1 MHGDF
6 AVSATDLKGRGR
18 LSFET
23 LREFLSNFSLESFG
37 LGQNERCGLL
47 LPNGPE
53 LALCILMC
61 LNRYCCVPINNQQ
74 TVSEIQSELQGTR
87 CKFLIVHQDESD
99 ARVQE
104 IVSTTDIKV
113 LKLLPDPSTVGLFTI
128 VSLDDDQT
136 DERSRSDEPR
146 ARSAARYNTPEQV
159 VLVLHTSGTS
169 GKKKMVPY
177 SLETLCIGAACI
189 IRSWG
194 LTPTDVCLNMMPL
207 FHVGGI
213 TRNVLAVILSGGGVI
228 CAPAFDA
235 VAFWNCMEEQ
245 KVTWYYAGPTMHTMI
260 LEEKKSRNLSDSACK
275 LRMVANAAGGL
286 LASLAQDMKDNLGC
300 VVLPSYGMTECMPIS
315 SPSCEYN
322 LDHPSSS
329 GQIAGPS
336 VRILDD
342 EGKTL
347 PVGHVGNVCLKG
359 APLMLGYENDDAAN
373 ASSFFPGGWFNTGD
387 MGYLDEEGWIYLT
400 GRSKEVINR
409 GGEIISPFEVEEAVV
424 KHERVKE
431 VIAFSAP
438 HDVLQEVVGVA
449 IVSVPGVPRVDLAG
463 LQRFVASTLHPAKW
477 PQVVVFMDELPKGQA
492 NKVQRIR
499 LSNRLDMKPI
509 DDRTSQNFRMFEAA
523 CPPRGSGL
531 DIKIPMR
538 QIDIDLQ
545 QVMSMIE
552 HSLIMSIPKPDGS
565 DPVVLYVTPENVD
578 VHKLMK
584 GLQKHLHDY
593 LLPKQI
599 IALDK
604 IPEDYN
610 QLKKPDLLDGGDD
623 YSPPSN
629 DTEREIQ
636 SIWEKLLGKK
646 CSINADFFES
656 GGSSLLAGRMVAQIR
671 RVMDV
676 PLTAASI
683 FSNRT
688 ISSLSSSVNSL
699 RTQLGKGEFQASCV
713 DEATKE
719 QERLR
724 AFSQTSFFALT
735 VQALPLSL
743 IYPLRRVSTWILFV
757 ALWVS
762 LQQAGINRLAGLIL
776 ALAIGRVVSGVFFPL
791 FAVICKWIIIGRYKP
806 GRYPL
811 WGQYYLR
818 WWLVDQIH
826 LLCGRG
832 VFRYNSAT
840 LCFYYRMLGA
850 KIGRKVAIDHRAK
863 LAEFDLIEIGSNS
876 CIDNISVRSFCLDKG
891 CMVLAPVHIGEE
903 VCIASK
909 VAVVPGIA
917 IPSKTCLGPNSSSY
931 DITPA
936 SIGSVQDKI
945 CCRVTFAKPNF
956 LWRVYGRLILWMV
969 WIFEQLPV
977 LLVLRLMVLYSWYV
991 AELDTYCDVLLWFLT
1006 PERIGYYL
1014 AIRVVRTTVLPFFRL
1029 FAVILVK
1036 KAVIGKFTPGKRNAT
1051 QFETFRHWLMG
1062 ELFPG
1067 ERLQEIGHLIGVH
1080 YGGISRILRV
1090 LGAKVGDRIYW
1101 PGSLFEGLVEYDL
1114 LEVGDDVV
1122 FGSRSIIM
1130 TADAEDCAP
1139 IRIEAGANVGDRCV
1153 LLPGCVIGRNV
1164 VFGSGG
1170 LAMKNT
1176 EYEAGSKWVGCRF
1189 GKPMLLEAG
1198 GEAAATAST
1207 LRPFGN
1213 AFHLKNASY
1222 VVYPG
1227 WVHALNGCFWRCF
1240 AAMYRSLPIIAGFEL
1255 TAEFLGRSTL
1265 VVVDYSLWD
1274 IGLRMVPTF
1283 IVMQNLSTVLS
1294 LSLATL
1300 MKWFYIGRRRV
1311 GVYNWDT
1318 SSYCQRWQL
1327 YLSATVI
1334 IRQAYFGNG
1343 ILEYLHGTAFLV
1355 WFFRAH
1361 GSHIGRNVCLYPTGA
1376 DPMMT
1381 EPELVAI
1388 GDGASVDSA
1397 SLIAHINSRGHFTLN
1412 QVVVGPGATL
1422 RSNSR
1427 LLSGAAMMPYSTL
1440 LEHTLIMGGDVVDEG
1455 KTMQG
1460 WPGEQVDNNFWSMKA
1475 MGIWSSAPKFL
1486 YGSKHHR
1493 TQNPFAPVRKLH
1505 SVV

>member
-1 MHGDF
+1 MH
-6 AVSATDLKGRGR
+6 
-18 LSFET
+18 
-23 LREFLSNFSLESFG
+23 N
-37 LGQNERCGLL
+37 
-47 LPNGPE
+47 
-53 LALCILMC
+53 
-61 LNRYCCVPINNQQ
+61 
-74 TVSEIQSELQGTR
+74 
-87 CKFLIVHQDESD
+87 
-99 ARVQE
+99 
-104 IVSTTDIKV
+104 
-113 LKLLPDPSTVGLFTI
+113 
-128 VSLDDDQT
+128 
-136 DERSRSDEPR
+136 
-146 ARSAARYNTPEQV
+146 
-159 VLVLHTSGTS
+159 
-169 GKKKMVPY
+169 
-177 SLETLCIGAACI
+177 
-189 IRSWG
+189 
-194 LTPTDVCLNMMPL
+194 
-207 FHVGGI
+207 
-213 TRNVLAVILSGGGVI
+213 
-228 CAPAFDA
+228 
-235 VAFWNCMEEQ
+235 
-245 KVTWYYAGPTMHTMI
+245 MI
-260 LEEKKSRNLSDSACK
+260 LEEKKSRSLSDSVCK

-286 LASLAQDMKDNLGC
+286 LASLALDMKENLGC

-315 SPSCEYN
+315 SPTCEYN

-329 GQIAGPS
+329 GQIVGPS
-336 VRILDD
+336 VRIIDD
-342 EGKTL
+342 DGKTL
-347 PVGHVGNVCLKG
+347 PVGKVGNVCLKG

-373 ASSFFPGGWFNTGD
+373 AASFFPGGWFNTGD

-409 GGEIISPFEVEEAVV
+409 GGEIISPFEVEEAIV
-424 KHERVKE
+424 KHDRVKE

-438 HDVLQEVVGVA
+438 HEVLQEVVGV
-449 IVSVPGVPRVDLAG
+449 VVVPLAGAPRVDLAG
-463 LQRFVASTLHPAKW
+463 LQRFVASSLHPSKW
-477 PQVVVFMDELPKGQA
+477 PQVLVFMDEVPKGQA

-499 LSNRLDMKPI
+499 LANRLDMKPI
-509 DDRTSQNFRMFEAA
+509 DDRTSQNFRMFEAT
-523 CPPRGSGL
+523 CPPRGSSL
-531 DIKIPMR
+531 DTKIPMR
-538 QIDIDLQ
+538 QIDVDLQ
-545 QVMSMIE
+545 QRVRGDMKIE

-565 DPVVLYVTPENVD
+565 DPVVLYLTPANVD
-578 VHKLMK
+578 VHNVMK

-593 LLPKQI
+593 MLPKQI
-599 IALDK
+599 IALEK

-610 QLKKPDLLDGGDD
+610 ELKKPDLLDGGEG
-623 YSPPSN
+623 YAPPSN
-629 DTEREIQ
+629 DIEREIQ
-636 SIWEKLLGKK
+636 SIWEKLLDKK
-646 CSINADFFES
+646 CSVNADFFES

-683 FSNRT
+683 FSSRT
-688 ISSLSSSVNSL
+688 ISSLSSSVHSL
-699 RTQLGKGEFQASCV
+699 RMQLGKGEFQAASV
-713 DEATKE
+713 DVSADGENVSGANSSNPLNSDQHWGE
-719 QERLR
+719 GEREERLP

-735 VQALPLSL
+735 VQSLPLAL

-762 LQQAGINRLAGLIL
+762 IQQVGFNRLAGLIL
-776 ALAIGRVVSGVFFPL
+776 ALAIGRLISGIFFPML
-791 FAVICKWIIIGRYKP
+791 AVVCKWIIIGRYKP

-811 WGQYYLR
+811 WGQ
-818 WWLVDQIH
+818 VSSSFAMAIH

-832 VFRYNSAT
+832 IFRYNSST
-840 LCFYYRMLGA
+840 LCLYYRMLGA
-850 KIGRKVAIDHRAK
+850 KIGRKVSIDHRAK
-863 LAEFDLIEIGSNS
+863 LAEFDLIEIGSNT
-876 CIDNISVRSFCLDKG
+876 CIDNVSVRSFCLDKG
-891 CMVLAPVHIGEE
+891 CMVLAPVMIGEE

-936 SIGSVQDKI
+936 VIGNVADKL

-956 LWRVYGRLILWMV
+956 LWRMYGSAILWMV

-977 LLVLRLMVLYSWYV
+977 LLVLRMMVLYSWYV

-1014 AIRVVRTTVLPFFRL
+1014 AIRVVRTVVLPFFRL
-1029 FAVILVK
+1029 FAVIVVK
-1036 KAVIGKFTPGKRNAT
+1036 KAVIGKFTAGKRNAS

-1080 YGGISRILRV
+1080 YGGMSRILRV
-1090 LGAKVGDRIYW
+1090 LGAKVGERIYW

-1130 TADAEDCAP
+1130 TADGEDCAP

-1198 GEAAATAST
+1198 NDTAASAST
-1207 LRPFGN
+1207 VRPFGN

-1222 VVYPG
+1222 VVYPA

-1240 AAMYRSLPIIAGFEL
+1240 AAMFRSLPIIAGFEL

-1265 VVVDYSLWD
+1265 EVQDYSLVD

-1283 IVMQNLSTVLS
+1283 IVMQNLATMIS
-1294 LSLATL
+1294 LSMATL
-1300 MKWFYIGRRRV
+1300 MKWFFLGRRRV
-1311 GVYNWDT
+1311 GIYNWDT

-1388 GDGASVDSA
+1388 GHGAAVDSA

-1412 QVVVGPGATL
+1412 QVMVGPGATL

-1460 WPGEQVDNNFWSMKA
+1460 WPGEQVDNFFWSMKS
-1475 MGIWSSAPKFL
+1475 MGIRSSAPKFL

-1493 TQNPFAPVRKLH
+1493 TQNPFASVRKLH